1 MRLIDADKLL
11 KDLHLSSLEM
21 IDNGDKI
28 LEFINKTIE
37 RRIENDK
44 DLVKCA
50 EFSHLLKWEMD
61 STLR

>member
-11 KDLHLSSLEM
+11 KNLHLSSLEM

-28 LEFINKTIE
+28 LEFINKIIE

-44 DLVKCA
+44 DLTNKY
-50 EFSHLLKWEMD
+50 
-61 STLR
+61 